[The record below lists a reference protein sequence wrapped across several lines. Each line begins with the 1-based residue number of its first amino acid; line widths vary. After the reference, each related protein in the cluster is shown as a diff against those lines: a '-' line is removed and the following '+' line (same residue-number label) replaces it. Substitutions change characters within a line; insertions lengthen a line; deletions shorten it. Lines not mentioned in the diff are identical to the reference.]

1 MVRRAAKSTCTR
13 LSRLLRSG
21 QEAMENGGSERAAT
35 DEVIHGTSG
44 RGHAGH
50 LAATGKR
57 GRPQPRIHG
66 AEGNRRVRG
75 RTRTEAQ
82 RQVTSGPFV
91 QALRMQRGGA
101 GKQATDGDHT
111 WRILATLPDSRRAI
125 PKAFS

>member
-1 MVRRAAKSTCTR
+1 
-13 LSRLLRSG
+13 
-21 QEAMENGGSERAAT
+21 MENGGSERAAT

-66 AEGNRRVRG
+66 AEGNRRLRG

-82 RQVTSGPFV
+82 RQVTSQPSV
-91 QALRMQRGGA
+91 QVLRMQAGALASKQQKETLRGGF
-101 GKQATDGDHT
+101 
-111 WRILATLPDSRRAI
+111 SRPSQIRVEQ
-125 PKAFS
+125 S